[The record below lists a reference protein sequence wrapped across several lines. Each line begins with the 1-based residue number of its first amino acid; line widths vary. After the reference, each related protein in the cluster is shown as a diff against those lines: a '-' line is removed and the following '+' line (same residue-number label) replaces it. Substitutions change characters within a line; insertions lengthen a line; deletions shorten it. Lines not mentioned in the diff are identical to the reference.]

1 MFRFPF
7 LTPVKK
13 KDLSSTSFKDVTSS
27 GFKPFETFLRACAW
41 ISELSGKD
49 LTSFC
54 NLATADDKSLI
65 TYEGDYVT
73 LVKISGMKRLASRDE
88 IQTAAQQLQIDLGA
102 SFTDPGHALQ
112 FTYVSDP
119 DASVFMQD
127 NLAERRTIAQALQAD
142 FEDIFTERER
152 VLTPYMRQER
162 IWLVLWS
169 RTGCLSKA
177 EAASANKARKKTALG
192 LPNLGDAQNPTL
204 GSRELATIH
213 RAFVGHVLKVFE
225 SRGVILSELPPK
237 EALSVI
243 RTEIYPE
250 TASGN
255 WSPILPSD
263 PPLNIIPDKERP
275 EDISDALWPP
285 VREQLFKE
293 DAFTPDFQTVRLGC
307 LDWTPVDMTMASN
320 DVRPFTELT
329 SHLAPY
335 RLPWRMT
342 MHIEGVRP
350 SYMAWKEHVSTLL
363 RFGKNRAVYDA
374 FQQLAHMR
382 ALRQAVVKLRVSF
395 ATSAD
400 AGDTD
405 RLRNRASR
413 LEQGINGWGGAQ
425 ATRQCGDPLEGTLS
439 SVPGIALASTAPPTA
454 APLDKTLTMAPWARP
469 ARPWEHGAALLR
481 AADGRIVPF
490 DPAGEGR
497 DATLDLFVA
506 PSRRGKSMLANAL
519 LLATVLSSA
528 TLTDTGV
535 KLPLIGKLDIG
546 DATSGFIDLIVHG
559 LPREHAHLAAYIPYD
574 FIPEHAYNIFDT
586 EACCRRPFK
595 YHMGFLKNFLSLVCM
610 PEDKSTFE
618 GMDQIIHAAIEAAYD
633 LTEDSVSGKP
643 KPYRKSENKTLDAVL
658 DKLDV
663 SFPRHAS
670 WWQVA
675 DFFAERGDIRHAR
688 MATQHAVPVIH
699 DLLEAIQEDRVW
711 GNYGTN
717 TPTAGQEKGLE
728 IFRRY
733 ITSFIDKYPTL
744 NKPTRLDLGDAR
756 IVALDIHRVAPEGA
770 ANERQ
775 TELMYLMGFQI
786 ISRNFFLDP
795 EDAEQAPECV
805 RSIHRERF
813 REFRESFK
821 RLECDEFQRT
831 IKAPFIRQQFEE
843 AARRAAK
850 LNVKIG
856 LTSQK
861 ITDFGEYL
869 TQHSTA
875 RFILGVANPEEA
887 TEVSNIL
894 GLSNAAR
901 NIVHHGLKGPNRD
914 GTGSPLILQILVHNQ
929 LYEMYLLNMLGPI
942 ELWALSTKPE
952 DVALRRRVYTAIG
965 SSEARRRLARIFP
978 KGSASDEIN
987 RRRDAMIRNG
997 ATDST
1002 QALGG
1007 VISQISK
1014 EICNAEGIGAL
1025 LREAA

>member
-1 MFRFPF
+1 MFRFPS
-7 LTPVKK
+7 LTPFKK
-13 KDLSSTSFKDVTSS
+13 KELPVSSFKDVTSS
-27 GFKPFETFLRACAW
+27 AFKPFETFLRACAW

-49 LTSFC
+49 LSSFC
-54 NLATADDKSLI
+54 DLATGDDKSLI
-65 TYEGDYVT
+65 TFGGDYVT
-73 LVKISGMKRLASRDE
+73 LVKIRGMKRIASRDE
-88 IQTAAQQLQIDLGA
+88 IETAAKQLRIDLSA
-102 SFTDPGHALQ
+102 SFNEPGHALQ

-119 DASVFMQD
+119 DASAFIQE
-127 NLAERRTIAQALQAD
+127 NLGERRTIAHALQAD

-152 VLTPYMRQER
+152 VLTPFMRQER
-162 IWLVLWS
+162 IWLALWS

-177 EAASANKARKKTALG
+177 EAASAQKRRKKMTMG
-192 LPNLGDAQNPTL
+192 LPNLGDAQNPCL
-204 GSRELATIH
+204 GSQELATIH
-213 RAFVGHVLKVFE
+213 GAFVGHVLKVFE
-225 SRGVILSELPPK
+225 SRGVILSELDPK

-243 RTEIYPE
+243 RKEIYPE
-250 TASGN
+250 TAAEK
-255 WSPILPSD
+255 WSPILPTD
-263 PPLNIIPDKERP
+263 PTLNIIPENDRP
-275 EDISDALWPP
+275 DNVSDALWPP
-285 VREQLFKE
+285 LREQIFKE
-293 DAFTPDFQTVRLGC
+293 DAFTPDFQTIRLGC
-307 LDWTPVDMTMASN
+307 MDWTPVDMTLVSSE
-320 DVRPFTELT
+320 VRPFTELT
-329 SHLAPY
+329 SQLAPY

-363 RFGKNRAVYDA
+363 RFGKNKAVYYA
-374 FQQLAHMR
+374 FQELAHMR
-382 ALRQAVVKLRVSF
+382 KLREAVVKLRISF
-395 ATSAD
+395 ATSAN
-400 AGDTD
+400 AGDD
-405 RLRNRASR
+405 DKLRNRASR

-439 SVPGIALASTAPPTA
+439 SIPGIALASTAPPTA
-454 APLDKTLTMAPWARP
+454 APLDKTLVMAPWARP

-481 AADGRIVPF
+481 AADGRIVPY

-559 LPREHAHLAAYIPYD
+559 LPREHAHLAIYIPYD

-610 PEDKSTFE
+610 PEDKSIFE
-618 GMDQIIHAAIEAAYD
+618 GMDQIIHAAIETAYD
-633 LTEDSVSGKP
+633 LCADTASARP
-643 KPYRKSENKTLDAVL
+643 KPYRRTENRTLDTVL
-658 DKLDV
+658 DKLG
-663 SFPRHAS
+663 FPFERHTT
-670 WWQVA
+670 WWEIA
-675 DFFAERGDIRHAR
+675 DFFGKRGDVRHAR

-699 DLLEAIQEDRVW
+699 DLLDAIQEDRVW

-733 ITSFIDKYPTL
+733 ITSFIAKYPTL

-756 IVALDIHRVAPEGA
+756 IVALDINRVAPEGA

-795 EDAEQAPECV
+795 EDAEQAPEFI
-805 RSIHRERF
+805 RHIHRERF

-861 ITDFGEYL
+861 ITDFGDYL

-875 RFILGVANPEEA
+875 RFILGVANPDEA
-887 TEVSNIL
+887 SEVSNIL
-894 GLSNAAR
+894 GLSDAAR
-901 NIVHHGLKGPNRD
+901 AIVHHGLKGPNRD

-942 ELWALSTKPE
+942 ELWALSTHPE

-978 KGSASDEIN
+978 KGSAADEIN
-987 RRRDAMIRNG
+987 RRRDEMIRIG
-997 ATDST
+997 TDNT

-1014 EICNAEGIGAL
+1014 EICDAVGIGAL